1 MAQIAQSF
9 CIPMYVT
16 DTAPE
21 SYRAVIAH
29 AAAIGY
35 PAFEIWGR
43 EGLPFDAVLGYARD
57 YGLTIATMSGHGSL
71 ADGLNR
77 PEHHGIIRDELLA
90 SIDVAAKVGIR
101 NLICFSGNRYGLAD
115 DACIDIVAEGLRG
128 VAPDAEAAG
137 VTLVLE
143 LLNSKVDHPGYQAD
157 HTAWGAEVVRR
168 VGSPRVKLLYDI
180 YHMQIME
187 GDLCRTITENLPYI
201 GHFHTAGNP
210 GRRDLDDAQ
219 EINYRALI
227 AALRATDY
235 AGFVAHEF
243 QPKSDPL
250 AALECAYRL
259 WNE

>member
-9 CIPMYVT
+9 CIPMYVR

-21 SYRAVIAH
+21 SYRTVIAH
-29 AAAIGY
+29 AAAVGY

-43 EGLPFDAVLGYARD
+43 DGLPFDAVLAYARD
-57 YGLTIATMSGHGSL
+57 YGLTIATMCGHGTL
-71 ADGLNR
+71 TEGLNR
-77 PEHHGIIRDELLA
+77 VESHGRIRDELLA
-90 SIDVAAKVGIR
+90 SLEVSVQAGIR
-101 NLICFSGNRYGLAD
+101 NLICFTGNRYGLAD
-115 DACIDIVAEGLRG
+115 DACLDIVTEGLRG
-128 VAPDAEAAG
+128 IAPEAEAAG

-187 GDLCRTITENLPYI
+187 GDLCRTITEHLPSL

-210 GRRDLDDAQ
+210 GRHDLDAAQ
-219 EINYRALI
+219 EINYHAVI
-227 AALRATDY
+227 ATLRASDY
-235 AGFVAHEF
+235 QGYVAHEF
-243 QPKSDPL
+243 MPKGDPL
-250 AALECAYRL
+250 LALESAFRL
-259 WNE
+259 WND